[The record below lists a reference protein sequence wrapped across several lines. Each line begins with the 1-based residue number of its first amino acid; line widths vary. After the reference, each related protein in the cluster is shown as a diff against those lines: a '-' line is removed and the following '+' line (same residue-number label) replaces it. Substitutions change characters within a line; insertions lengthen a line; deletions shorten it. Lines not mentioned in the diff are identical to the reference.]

1 MEPSAHAFCDRVNGA
16 SGTVEASHQLFAL
29 SQGPTRSPKGRSG
42 IGKTPGFQGNPGGS
56 VEMGGIEPPSSG
68 RPRVLLRAQSANNFS
83 APGVMQTCYRMGSVD

>member
-1 MEPSAHAFCDRVNGA
+1 MVLHTIAGVHA
-16 SGTVEASHQLFAL
+16 AL
-29 SQGPTRSPKGRSG
+29 KDLART
-42 IGKTPGFQGNPGGS
+42 GKPPGFQGNPGGS